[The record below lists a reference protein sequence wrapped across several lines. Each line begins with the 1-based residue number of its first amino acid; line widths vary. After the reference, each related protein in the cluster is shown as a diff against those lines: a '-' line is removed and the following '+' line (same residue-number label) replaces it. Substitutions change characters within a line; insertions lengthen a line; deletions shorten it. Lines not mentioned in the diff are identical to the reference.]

1 MTEQLREVVA
11 DALPELLPC
20 PFCGATRPGIALH
33 STLAD
38 RCFRVLCI
46 CGAEGGPWGK
56 RDDEE
61 WGTYEE
67 AIAAWNRRATLPSQ
81 SAGVEERAREIVNEL
96 CDLGQEVNHR
106 LDDDDLSDRLCTAIG
121 RLAAALRTPAS
132 EGDGGRVVEWQ
143 IMRPAFV
150 TADENYSG
158 KRVAAVYADA
168 SMIGQRVRLIFD
180 TTPPRHP
187 ADGAT

>member
-1 MTEQLREVVA
+1 MTNQLREVVA

-81 SAGVEERAREIVNEL
+81 SAGVEERAHVF
-96 CDLGQEVNHR
+96 
-106 LDDDDLSDRLCTAIG
+106 SDYSDHCRRCGSINIG
-121 RLAAALRTPAS
+121 GKCTPAS
-132 EGDGGRVVEWQ
+132 EGDGGR
-143 IMRPAFV
+143 
-150 TADENYSG
+150 TNND
-158 KRVAAVYADA
+158 
-168 SMIGQRVRLIFD
+168 
-180 TTPPRHP
+180 
-187 ADGAT
+187 